1 MNYHYFLP
9 NLSEMINFWKLP
21 VEQDRWKNP
30 TWLSFRTQLRAF
42 PLAVTQ
48 NQSLFLHQMSGKP
61 QNLTFEQ
68 KREKPLCLPE
78 KNNTTPLEKN
88 NTL

>member
-21 VEQDRWKNP
+21 VEQGRWKNP

-48 NQSLFLHQMSGKP
+48 NRSLFLHQMSGKP

-68 KREKPLCLPE
+68 KKRETIMFARK
-78 KNNTTPLEKN
+78 K
-88 NTL
+88 